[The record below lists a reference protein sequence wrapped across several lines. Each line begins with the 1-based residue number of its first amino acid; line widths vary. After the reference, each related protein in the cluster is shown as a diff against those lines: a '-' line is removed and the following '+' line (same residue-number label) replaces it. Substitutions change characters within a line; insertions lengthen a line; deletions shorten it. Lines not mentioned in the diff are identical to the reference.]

1 MCNCVYNLLI
11 FFLLSIRQAT
21 QYTFAGVFSEKTS
34 KETVFHTVMLPLAKD
49 LLQGKNSLLFAYG
62 VTGSGKTHTMN
73 GKLKDG
79 GIIPRCLDVIFKSI
93 GDLQVLY

>member
-21 QYTFAGVFSEKTS
+21 QYTFAGVFSENTS

-62 VTGSGKTHTMN
+62 VTGSGKTYTMN

-79 GIIPRCLDVIFKSI
+79 GIIPQCLDVIFKSI
-93 GDLQVLY
+93 GNLQVLL